1 MIAKAS
7 RPPMKAKAKAKRMM
21 SPQEKAAKEADDLT
35 APTGKTYHGEGYV
48 VDKSGESKYRAF
60 RPEGCD
66 SGKGKLDVDVKYTDK
81 LKNIAYKIAC
91 DKIDNQ
97 VAKKSKKAAPS

>member
-1 MIAKAS
+1 MKGN
-7 RPPMKAKAKAKRMM
+7 KAKAKAKRMM
-21 SPQEKAAKEADDLT
+21 SPKEKADKEADDKK

-48 VDKSGESKYRAF
+48 VDKPNESKYRAF

-81 LKNIAYKIAC
+81 LKIVAYKIAT

-97 VAKKSKKAAPS
+97 IAKKKAAPS